1 MAIDSAENRAGG
13 SDRISPMQ
21 IAHNP
26 LFTAREKLDL
36 LQQLKIEVTAN
47 DNGRVGF
54 SPEEI
59 DEAIQDVKLG
69 VQSGQG
75 SETVLTGDA

>member
-1 MAIDSAENRAGG
+1 MILDSAKDRAGG
-13 SDRISPMQ
+13 SERISPMQ
-21 IAHNP
+21 VAHHP

-36 LQQLKIEVTAN
+36 LQQLKLEAMA
-47 DNGRVGF
+47 DAPRPAGF
-54 SPEEI
+54 SAEEV
-59 DEAIQDVKLG
+59 DAAIQEVKLG

>member
-1 MAIDSAENRAGG
+1 MAFDSAENRAGG

-36 LQQLKIEVTAN
+36 LQQLKLEVTAH
-47 DNGRVGF
+47 DGRQVGF
-54 SPEEI
+54 SAEEI

>member
-1 MAIDSAENRAGG
+1 MAFDSAENRAGG

-26 LFTAREKLDL
+26 LLTAREKLDL
-36 LQQLKIEVTAN
+36 LKQLKLEVTAHE
-47 DNGRVGF
+47 DVRVGF

>member
-1 MAIDSAENRAGG
+1 MAFDSAENRAGG
-13 SDRISPMQ
+13 GDRISPMQ

-36 LQQLKIEVTAN
+36 LQQLKLEVTA
-47 DNGRVGF
+47 DDHDRVGF